1 MFLGKSDMMLD
12 KVHAVRFK
20 DAQNEYKKY
29 ESRVESGNATISEI
43 EQYEKARRAFFE
55 VCEQILRELL
65 REEDS

>member
-1 MFLGKSDMMLD
+1 MMLD

-20 DAQNEYKKY
+20 DAQHEYKKY
-29 ESRVESGNATISEI
+29 ENRVESGKATISEI
-43 EQYEKARRAFFE
+43 EQYEKARTAFFE